1 MNFIIVYLSII
12 DNKDNINNE
21 YKGAYKYFSIDT
33 HIPQTFNVQYNIQD
47 SEVDEKYATYLKP
60 IKSETYGI
68 IEHKGNIYDDET
80 AYKQYAD
87 SMQLTFLS
95 NTGKVGSVSYMD
107 SNQNLHEAQRTM
119 CIEEQKLYNAVN
131 NPIQFDLKLRNY
143 NKYMQKYEE
152 VSNLVSIEPI
162 TRDYSFLQN
171 LGIKLYGTH
180 FYFENVYLI
189 SPWKNKSNGDDTID
203 FIIKFKVDPE
213 NYTMNLSKLTDL
225 PNMMNGRESSEYS
238 GYWIKWGQGTASR
251 SQLSTSGKGWFM
263 SGPSNCKHQDSTI
276 NINYGFFLNLRL
288 PFNRNQY
295 VNRANQEVTDSKFTF
310 SSKWDFKDNYPANDN
325 PFILAQIGFMGDSKE
340 AWHLF
345 NDYCVIDAK
354 RNYTQG
360 YGSTVQ
366 QFVYNSNYTIADY
379 LVAVLNS
386 MYIQKSSN
394 ISSLQHT
401 SNIEYEYTSTYT
413 QDIIYELN
421 KQDTCI
427 DDETILIQGVPYNT
441 YISQIEQYTGP
452 LKDLSNK
459 LQLKSITK
467 NLPISINIKSKKD
480 SVLINNIINKTEETI
495 EHVNASQ
502 GIMQIQDGVVMP
514 INSNFKYKN
523 GEFSTVILDPD
534 TNTLDLKIK
543 GKTDTSSKNAYS
555 VFNYSDGQLTLKR
568 DTAVGAP
575 ENYSWTNQN
584 RNDPPDTSAL
594 YDLFKSECLINGWQL
609 V

>member
-1 MNFIIVYLSII
+1 
-12 DNKDNINNE
+12 
-21 YKGAYKYFSIDT
+21 
-33 HIPQTFNVQYNIQD
+33 
-47 SEVDEKYATYLKP
+47 
-60 IKSETYGI
+60 
-68 IEHKGNIYDDET
+68 
-80 AYKQYAD
+80 
-87 SMQLTFLS
+87 
-95 NTGKVGSVSYMD
+95 
-107 SNQNLHEAQRTM
+107 
-119 CIEEQKLYNAVN
+119 
-131 NPIQFDLKLRNY
+131 
-143 NKYMQKYEE
+143 
-152 VSNLVSIEPI
+152 
-162 TRDYSFLQN
+162 
-171 LGIKLYGTH
+171 
-180 FYFENVYLI
+180 
-189 SPWKNKSNGDDTID
+189 
-203 FIIKFKVDPE
+203 
-213 NYTMNLSKLTDL
+213 
-225 PNMMNGRESSEYS
+225 
-238 GYWIKWGQGTASR
+238 
-251 SQLSTSGKGWFM
+251 
-263 SGPSNCKHQDSTI
+263 
-276 NINYGFFLNLRL
+276 
-288 PFNRNQY
+288 
-295 VNRANQEVTDSKFTF
+295 
-310 SSKWDFKDNYPANDN
+310 
-325 PFILAQIGFMGDSKE
+325 
-340 AWHLF
+340 
-345 NDYCVIDAK
+345 
-354 RNYTQG
+354 
-360 YGSTVQ
+360 
-366 QFVYNSNYTIADY
+366 
-379 LVAVLNS
+379 

-543 GKTDTSSKNAYS
+543 GETDTSSKNAYS